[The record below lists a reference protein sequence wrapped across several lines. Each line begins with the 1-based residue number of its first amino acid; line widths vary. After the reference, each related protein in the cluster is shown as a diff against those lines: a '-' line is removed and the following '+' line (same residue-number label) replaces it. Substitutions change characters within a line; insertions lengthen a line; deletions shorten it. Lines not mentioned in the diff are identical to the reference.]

1 MKHKLKDEK
10 VTDNIN
16 QSLLPTNIGAR
27 SYFKRVQ
34 KYVSN
39 GKGNLKRIKEEKKN
53 TSMEIYRDPF
63 PTKVIKNLIRTEKEL
78 QKKIKKIQENEKLFK
93 SKSYLKYFNKN
104 PINLK
109 KDQDIIKSKVNDLSK
124 NKNFMMSRA
133 DYINS
138 EIYNLQNKQDI
149 ESGDFKNKILQNMN
163 KLKLN
168 LESMKEKHPSN
179 KSSDNV
185 YDFKLVKLLDY
196 KEEEKIREDQKLL
209 ALKNMR
215 DKELEDIKKRKEKN
229 QEELLKILKYR
240 NLKPK
245 KGYYLYEKLYNNYL
259 DREDNLIK
267 KENAKRRAYMK
278 HIDSHEFMEMERS
291 YIERRIQIE
300 ENIKERNHSLKQEW
314 TERQKLIPNYI
325 NPFLKHLNEE
335 QEKNEQEKK
344 LKLQKI
350 IENKNNMINFS
361 NKLQKHKKLDKIEMN
376 MSSDKVPKNKI
387 FNQNLCIKNRYGDKI
402 RKKMMKKIEKS
413 KEKSKEKGKENEEN
427 INTRDIKIVKSIP
440 SIVQKERSF
449 ITNTIENYS
458 NKKKKNIFNQKAQDY
473 LAEKRK
479 KLKPI
484 LNNIYANDIKKYLQ
498 KCGITENSLLMSK
511 YKLDFLKEKK
521 EQKDF
526 LLKYNGGVANNPEI
540 GEELFNLSLNIIK
553 GKLAIIEEIEKKY
566 DENDKKLKIDNNHNE
581 PDSEL
586 KNESEFL
593 PDNEHKKK

>member
-16 QSLLPTNIGAR
+16 QSLLPTNIGVR

-34 KYVSN
+34 KYVNN
-39 GKGNLKRIKEEKKN
+39 GKSNLKRIKEEKKN

-63 PTKVIKNLIRTEKEL
+63 TTKVIKNLIRTEKEL

-267 KENAKRRAYMK
+267 KKTQ
-278 HIDSHEFMEMERS
+278 S
-291 YIERRIQIE
+291 
-300 ENIKERNHSLKQEW
+300 
-314 TERQKLIPNYI
+314 
-325 NPFLKHLNEE
+325 
-335 QEKNEQEKK
+335 
-344 LKLQKI
+344 
-350 IENKNNMINFS
+350 
-361 NKLQKHKKLDKIEMN
+361 
-376 MSSDKVPKNKI
+376 
-387 FNQNLCIKNRYGDKI
+387 
-402 RKKMMKKIEKS
+402 
-413 KEKSKEKGKENEEN
+413 
-427 INTRDIKIVKSIP
+427 
-440 SIVQKERSF
+440 
-449 ITNTIENYS
+449 
-458 NKKKKNIFNQKAQDY
+458 
-473 LAEKRK
+473 
-479 KLKPI
+479 
-484 LNNIYANDIKKYLQ
+484 
-498 KCGITENSLLMSK
+498 
-511 YKLDFLKEKK
+511 
-521 EQKDF
+521 
-526 LLKYNGGVANNPEI
+526 
-540 GEELFNLSLNIIK
+540 EELI
-553 GKLAIIEEIEKKY
+553 
-566 DENDKKLKIDNNHNE
+566 
-581 PDSEL
+581 
-586 KNESEFL
+586 
-593 PDNEHKKK
+593 